1 MKKMNKQVPDKN
13 NLITVSMRMDADVAD
28 AIRAHLKPGLTMSKI
43 VEAAFRMLIELDPDF
58 LEVKERW
65 SIKRR

>member
-1 MKKMNKQVPDKN
+1 MKKNRQVPDKN

-43 VEAAFRMLIELDPDF
+43 VEAAFRLLIELDP
-58 LEVKERW
+58 ESIGIKEKW
-65 SIKRR
+65 NKKKE